1 MNNLDLSR
9 RMQTF
14 AREQERQGAN
24 VFQVRAYRVAAGAI
38 AQLEI
43 PLALVFTRGG
53 RPASEAWPGVG
64 KSVAYT
70 LETLLTEGEPRAVE
84 RPDRG
89 REPLGLLST
98 LPGVGF
104 RLAEQ
109 LHDRLGI
116 HSVDALLE
124 AGADGRLE
132 AAGVTGKRLTGLM
145 ATARARQEA
154 MHAPEPPRDEP
165 ALSLLLELDDTY
177 RRREGS
183 SWDRDGW
190 RLRAHYADTA
200 LAHRRGMTRDWVVIE
215 YSRPGL
221 TGQRTI
227 VTETDG
233 DLAGSRI
240 VRGRE
245 AESRQE
251 VAA

>member
-1 MNNLDLSR
+1 MNNSDLSH

-14 AREQERQGAN
+14 ARDQERQGAN
-24 VFQVRAYRVAAGAI
+24 LFQVRSYRVAAGAI
-38 AQLEI
+38 ARLEI
-43 PLALVFTRGG
+43 PLALIYTRGG
-53 RPASEAWPGVG
+53 RPALEALPGIG

-70 LETLLTEGEPRAVE
+70 LEALLTEGEPRTLE

-89 REPLGLLST
+89 REPLDLLST

-116 HSVDALLE
+116 HSLDSLIE

-132 AAGVTGKRLTGLM
+132 SVGVSGKRLTGLM
-145 ATARARQEA
+145 AAVRARLETL
-154 MHAPEPPRDEP
+154 HAEPPRNEP
-165 ALSLLLELDDTY
+165 SLALLLELDEAY
-177 RRREGS
+177 RNQNGS
-183 SWDRDGW
+183 SWDREGW

-200 LAHRRGMTRDWVVIE
+200 LAHRRGMSRNWVVIE
-215 YSRPGL
+215 YSRPG
-221 TGQRTI
+221 TSGQRTI
-227 VTETDG
+227 VTESEG
-233 DLAGSRI
+233 DLAGNRV

-245 AESRQE
+245 IESRQE